1 MNPVTGHTHIVG
13 ARDIAVQKLRDL
25 TIAAALVAAAGV
37 GAFAWISAA
46 THPGSTATSSPT
58 GTSSLT
64 GNAARERNRESFS
77 ETDDGFGFAQ
87 APPARTRVGPGVAAS
102 GGSHP

>member
-1 MNPVTGHTHIVG
+1 MNPVTGQTHIVG

-37 GAFAWISAA
+37 GVFAWISAS
-46 THPGSTATSSPT
+46 TNPGST

-64 GNAARERNRESFS
+64 GNAARERNRQSFS
-77 ETDDGFGFAQ
+77 ETDDGFGVAQ

>member
-1 MNPVTGHTHIVG
+1 MNTVIGQTHIAG

-25 TIAAALVAAAGV
+25 TIAVAVAAAAGV
-37 GAFAWISAA
+37 GVFAWISAA
-46 THPGSTATSSPT
+46 TNPGST
-58 GTSSLT
+58 GTSSPT
-64 GNAARERNRESFS
+64 GNAARERDGQSFS